1 MIEVCDP
8 NADLDVLKKL
18 IKMNTGQD
26 IKLTKEQT
34 CQVYD
39 DIRAGRM
46 PFPPLIMSTDKTY
59 LIDKKS
65 PLKVRDYDILFA
77 SSSTRN
83 DIKRVAR
90 KIGLNQIEQM
100 TKGQMI
106 DSIGKR
112 LRYMNVYEPIK
123 IGRKTV
129 RRSTTKEFNNTA
141 VINRNTAVN
150 NRNNLMNN
158 TIINNGN
165 NIGNNL
171 TNNIGNNLTNN
182 VGNNRTPFQKNVNLN
197 LNKPSRSVNFPN
209 RLFQKTNNN
218 GGVDLNN
225 KQNKVKF
232 PKTIFTK
239 NPFKPENN
247 KPTTNNGPKPTNNV
261 PKPTN
266 NGPKPT
272 NNGPKPT
279 NNGPKP
285 TNNGP
290 KPTNNGPK
298 PTNNAPKPTNNQK
311 FNNTARKQ
319 NQKFPNDRASVVKL
333 PNTQN
338 QENIEKLRRE
348 LKEIREQPVKEN
360 ANMEKLRQELKAAEE
375 QREKNIENAK
385 KLQQELK
392 AAVEQRRKDTTNARA
407 KAKVE
412 NLERQVKKAEEK
424 RIQAERNA
432 NVQRRKQKLKE
443 AELKRKNNAVAIKQ
457 KAKAENLQRR
467 IKKAEERRIQAA
479 KNANIQRTKQQLKEA
494 EQRVNEEKE
503 RQMREAAERRIK
515 IQQKAN
521 AEKVRAE
528 ERRTINKGKN
538 RLSNMI
544 INANLKNDFMNKV
557 TNIETIEN
565 LKRVENQIVS
575 TITSKKNT
583 KNKEISKYMKNLGL
597 NNQDIRVVLARNLSM
612 NNSREEANKILTKKK
627 RLKLTKLLDEKKIP
641 VANRKQFYN
650 QMNQDNIE
658 SIINDYV
665 KNKSRENT
673 NNIKTTLNKYNLK
686 NEDKQSI
693 SNEWN
698 QYENM
703 TLGEVKNQASRRE
716 AEFKKEKGTSLRLY
730 MKNDLK
736 LGQNDIDTVMKN
748 FNLNSRN
755 MGALRTKAMN
765 LSKLSGEKN
774 RITERIRKAREENG
788 LNLKFNVEKIKSA
801 NNIKNLNANINQ
813 AYLGKA
819 KKNLSRRAL
828 NRNVNISDELDAIK
842 SMNNVQKLKNKLNGI
857 IKGKNG
863 EDLKKL
869 EEVIKNLNQ
878 ENRNRFL
885 QKFKNKNNPLNK
897 LLQNVQTFK
906 NNKARVQAE
915 AKTKLEAEQA
925 AKKLRNE
932 LNKKVKATPIPIYNN
947 DSNSNNNDGEIF
959 KENKKN
965 NKKFITTSFNNPM
978 ADPTMDNNPLFGN
991 NNNFNAAAE
1000 LNKQL
1005 NNEGKRQNKNLMNRK
1020 KKVTNKAV
1028 KEVAKFFGMIGKWRP
1043 AIRNAATITELNR
1056 LEKNL
1061 NNRVLL
1067 RNNIRKSVLTPKEQS
1082 EYTNIVMQL
1091 NKDIANTR
1099 KLFENRVNKKVSNVT
1114 GPLVKGILNK
1124 TAANNK
1130 RPIYN
1135 NNSNSNNNNGE
1146 IFKENKEN
1154 NKKFVTTS
1162 FNNPMADPTMA
1173 NNPMFSVFE
1182 NKKPNNKPKVTNANL
1197 RPMKSAIGGLKQ
1209 LPKNKRSAF
1218 ESRLN
1223 AAFKNQNLNKM
1234 KAIRNEAIVADK
1246 VIQNQLAEEKRLKE
1260 EVKEAKRKEE
1270 AAKAAVKKAE
1280 REAKKKA
1287 NEEAKKKANE
1297 EAKKKANEEAK
1308 KKANEEA
1315 KEKKKANALKAVE
1328 NAANAYMAARKPK
1341 PPNGPKPNK
1350 PSFKALVQKN
1360 RERRVMNAVK
1370 TAAQKTAISEA
1381 TGAERVKLARK
1392 FAPSTQ
1398 ANVKK
1403 ANAAGKVFKSN
1414 VRKAAEAAAESAK
1427 EKLRRNAEK
1436 RATLANK
1443 SSYQAKI
1450 NSQYFKIPTNRKKLY
1465 TSRIQKATTLGQVL
1479 SAYNNAEKE
1488 RNLKK

>member
-182 VGNNRTPFQKNVNLN
+182 VGNNRSPFQKNVNLN

-209 RLFQKTNNN
+209 RLFQKTSNN
-218 GGVDLNN
+218 GGIDLNN

-247 KPTTNNGPKPTNNV
+247 KPNNV
-261 PKPTN
+261 VENKKPN
-266 NGPKPT
+266 NTIQNQKP
-272 NNGPKPT
+272 NNVVENKKP
-279 NNGPKP
+279 NNVVENKKP
-285 TNNGP
+285 NNVVEN
-290 KPTNNGPK
+290 K
-298 PTNNAPKPTNNQK
+298 KPTNNQK
-311 FNNTARKQ
+311 FNNTARKE

-392 AAVEQRRKDTTNARA
+392 AAVEQRKKDTTNARA
-407 KAKVE
+407 RAKVE

-443 AELKRKNNAVAIKQ
+443 AEQKRKNNAVAIRQ

-467 IKKAEERRIQAA
+467 IQKAEERRIQAA

-503 RQMREAAERRIK
+503 RQMKEAEERRIK

-544 INANLKNDFMNKV
+544 IDANLKTNFMNKV

-583 KNKEISKYMKNLGL
+583 KNKEISNYMKNLGL
-597 NNQDIRVVLARNLSM
+597 NNQDIRVVLARNLSV

-698 QYENM
+698 RYTNM

-736 LGQNDIDTVMKN
+736 LSQNDTETIMKN

-813 AYLGKA
+813 AYMGKA

-857 IKGKNG
+857 IKGKNEG
-863 EDLKKL
+863 DLRKL
-869 EEVIKNLNQ
+869 EEVVKNLNQ

-885 QKFKNKNNPLNK
+885 QKFKNQNNSLNN
-897 LLQNVQTFK
+897 LLKNVQNFK

-932 LNKKVKATPIPIYNN
+932 LDKKVKATPIPIYNN
-947 DSNSNNNDGEIF
+947 NSNSNNNDGEIF
-959 KENKKN
+959 KENKEN

-978 ADPTMDNNPLFGN
+978 ADPTMANNPLFGN
-991 NNNFNAAAE
+991 NNNNFNAAVE

-1005 NNEGKRQNKNLMNRK
+1005 NIEGKRQNKNLMNRK
-1020 KKVTNKAV
+1020 KKVTNKAE
-1028 KEVAKFFGMIGKWRP
+1028 KEVAKFFSMIGKWRP
-1043 AIRNAATITELNR
+1043 AIRNATTKTELNR

-1061 NNRVLL
+1061 NDRVLL

-1099 KLFENRVNKKVSNVT
+1099 KLFENKVNKKVSNVT

-1124 TAANNK
+1124 VKTNNNQ
-1130 RPIYN
+1130 PIYN
-1135 NNSNSNNNNGE
+1135 NNSNSNNNNEE
-1146 IFKENKEN
+1146 IFKENKKN

-1182 NKKPNNKPKVTNANL
+1182 NKKSNNKPKVTNANL
-1197 RPMKSAIGGLKQ
+1197 RPMKSDIGGLKQ

-1223 AAFKNQNLNKM
+1223 TAFKNQNLNKM

-1287 NEEAKKKANE
+1287 NEEAK
-1297 EAKKKANEEAK
+1297 
-1308 KKANEEA
+1308 
-1315 KEKKKANALKAVE
+1315 EKKKANALKAVE

-1341 PPNGPKPNK
+1341 PPK

-1360 RERRVMNAVK
+1360 KERRVMNAVK

-1381 TGAERVKLARK
+1381 TGVERVKLARK

-1450 NSQYFKIPTNRKKLY
+1450 NSQYFKLPTNRKKLY
-1465 TSRIQKATTLGQVL
+1465 TSRIQKAITLGQVL

>member
-1 MIEVCDP
+1 MIEICDP
-8 NADLDVLKKL
+8 DVDPNVLKKL
-18 IKMNTGQD
+18 IKINTGHD
-26 IKLTKEQT
+26 IKLTKEQI

-39 DIRAGRM
+39 DIRADKL
-46 PFPPLIMSTDKTY
+46 PLPPLIMSSDKTY

-65 PLKVRDYDILFA
+65 PLKVRDYEILFA
-77 SSSTRN
+77 SSSTRK

-90 KIGLNQIEQM
+90 KVGLNQVEQM

-112 LRYMNVYEPIK
+112 LMYMNVYEPIK
-123 IGRKTV
+123 IGRKPASRSTV
-129 RRSTTKEFNNTA
+129 RKFNT
-141 VINRNTAVN
+141 TAVN
-150 NRNNLMNN
+150 NKNTTAVNNFMNN
-158 TIINNGN
+158 TTINAGN
-165 NIGNNL
+165 NVRNNL

-182 VGNNRTPFQKNVNLN
+182 VGINRSPFQKNINFN
-197 LNKPSRSVNFPN
+197 LNKPSRRVNFPN
-209 RLFQKTNNN
+209 RLFQKKNNSER
-218 GGVDLNN
+218 GDINN
-225 KQNKVKF
+225 TQTKVKF
-232 PKTIFTK
+232 PKTLFTT
-239 NPFKPENN
+239 NPFKPENK
-247 KPTTNNGPKPTNNV
+247 KPNNV
-261 PKPTN
+261 VENRKPN
-266 NGPKPT
+266 NMVENRKP
-272 NNGPKPT
+272 NNVVENRKP
-279 NNGPKP
+279 NNVVENRKP
-285 TNNGP
+285 NNVVENKNP
-290 KPTNNGPK
+290 NNVVENRKPNNVVENKK
-298 PTNNAPKPTNNQK
+298 P
-311 FNNTARKQ
+311 NNTTRKQ

-392 AAVEQRRKDTTNARA
+392 AAVEQRKKDTTNAKAR
-407 KAKVE
+407 AKVE

-443 AELKRKNNAVAIKQ
+443 AEQRRKNNARAIKQ

-544 INANLKNDFMNKV
+544 IDANLKTNFMNKV

-597 NNQDIRVVLARNLSM
+597 NNQDIRVVLARNLSV

-673 NNIKTTLNKYNLK
+673 NNIKTILNKYNLK

-885 QKFKNKNNPLNK
+885 QKFKNQNNSLNN
-897 LLQNVQTFK
+897 LLKNVQNFK

-932 LNKKVKATPIPIYNN
+932 LEKKVKAKPIPIYNN
-947 DSNSNNNDGEIF
+947 SSNSNNNDGEIF
-959 KENKKN
+959 KENKEN

-978 ADPTMDNNPLFGN
+978 ADPTMANNPLFGNN

-1005 NNEGKRQNKNLMNRK
+1005 NIEGKRQNKNLANRK
-1020 KKVTNKAV
+1020 REVTNKAK
-1028 KEVAKFFGMIGKWRP
+1028 KEVAKFFGRIGKWRP
-1043 AIRNAATITELNR
+1043 AISKATTIRELNNI
-1056 LEKNL
+1056 EKNL
-1061 NNRVLL
+1061 NNRVKL
-1067 RNNIRKSVLTPKEQS
+1067 RNDIRKSVLTPREQS
-1082 EYTNIVMQL
+1082 EYASMVMKL
-1091 NKDIANTR
+1091 NKKVANTR

-1124 TAANNK
+1124 TVANNK
-1130 RPIYN
+1130 RGSFNGGLRLGNNNNNIISGKPKPIY
-1135 NNSNSNNNNGE
+1135 NNSNSNNNVNNKKKPNMKPNP
-1146 IFKENKEN
+1146 IFEPNMQNNPAFEN
-1154 NKKFVTTS
+1154 NKPKLTI
-1162 FNNPMADPTMA
+1162 
-1173 NNPMFSVFE
+1173 E
-1182 NKKPNNKPKVTNANL
+1182 NKKPL
-1197 RPMKSAIGGLKQ
+1197 ISAINSLKK
-1209 LPKNKRSAF
+1209 LPQNKKTMF
-1218 ESRLN
+1218 KGQIN
-1223 AAFKNQNLNKM
+1223 TAFKNQNLNKM
-1234 KAIRNEAIVADK
+1234 KAIRNEAIAANK
-1246 VIQNQLAEEKRLKE
+1246 MIRNQLAEEKRLKE
-1260 EVKEAKRKEE
+1260 KAKEAKRKEE
-1270 AAKAAVKKAE
+1270 AEKMAAKKAE
-1280 REAKKKA
+1280 REAKEEERRKKEA
-1287 NEEAKKKANE
+1287 NNIKRQ
-1297 EAKKKANEEAK
+1297 
-1308 KKANEEA
+1308 
-1315 KEKKKANALKAVE
+1315 L
-1328 NAANAYMAARKPK
+1328 NAANNVLRLANIALKEKEAASNR
-1341 PPNGPKPNK
+1341 
-1350 PSFKALVQKN
+1350 PSFKAMVQKN
-1360 RERRVMNAVK
+1360 KERRVMNAVK
-1370 TAAQKTAISEA
+1370 TASQKTAISQA

-1403 ANAAGKVFKSN
+1403 TNEASKVFKTN
-1414 VRKAAEAAAESAK
+1414 VRKAAEGAAESAK
-1427 EKLRRNAEK
+1427 EKLRKNAEK
-1436 RATLANK
+1436 KATLSNK

-1450 NSQYFKIPTNRKKLY
+1450 NSQYFKLPTNRKKLY
-1465 TSRIQKATTLGQVL
+1465 TSRIQKAKTLGEVL
-1479 SAYNNAEKE
+1479 KAYNNAEKE